1 MWLLFQ
7 AFYVLKSEVLR
18 DNVNF
23 KNIFIYSTTAKRSR
37 LKKNLATEL
46 MQKQETAE
54 NLNKFLSL
62 QLLRVRFSY
71 GGAATIQSF
80 DL

>member
-1 MWLLFQ
+1 MWLMFK

-46 MQKQETAE
+46 MQKQETA
-54 NLNKFLSL
+54 K
-62 QLLRVRFSY
+62 
-71 GGAATIQSF
+71 T
-80 DL
+80 